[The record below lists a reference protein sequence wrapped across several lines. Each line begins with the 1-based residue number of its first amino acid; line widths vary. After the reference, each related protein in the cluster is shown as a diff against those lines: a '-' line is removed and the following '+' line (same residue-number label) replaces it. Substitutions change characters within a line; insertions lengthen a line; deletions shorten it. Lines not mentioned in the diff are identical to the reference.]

1 MIFRDSFLKNAIFF
15 LTLSAIC
22 IQSMGNFEN
31 IWKKSL
37 PVAVAVVL
45 FGVVA
50 LVGFAPQLEGKVLP
64 QHDIQQFDCSSQ
76 DIRDCREKFDEDP
89 QWTGAMFSGMPAYQI
104 NIKYPSQIIKRSAE
118 SVQSIFEG
126 PASMIFF
133 AMLSAFVMAI
143 MMGMSAWIGIIIGL
157 AYGLSTYFF
166 IIIGAGHITKMWAL
180 VYAPAMLGAIHYTLR
195 RNMWV
200 GGALTA
206 LFAALE
212 IGANHLQM
220 TYYFLFAAAALFISE
235 LIYAIKEARY
245 TDFGKRT
252 AILGVAAFLA
262 IGANFAP
269 LYYTQQHTEDTTRGG
284 SAIEGQSKGL
294 DIKYATDW
302 SYGIGESW
310 NMLIPNLMG
319 GDSGGNNTF
328 AEDGAVAKKFEEF
341 GVSKEE
347 SKEYAQSLPTYWGE
361 QGGNHPYTAGPT
373 YLGAIVIF
381 LALLGLLLA
390 ENRDRWWI
398 LAATILTIFM
408 AWGHNAMWF
417 TEFCFKYVPFY
428 DKFRSVSSAL
438 VVAEWSI
445 PLLAGMALW
454 QIHKHWGDRRLLSK
468 SILISGGIVGGICL
482 IFALGGLFIHDT
494 WLCDF
499 GIERSIASMGEAL
512 GDKAIGYEIAEA
524 MAAEQRDMLIYDAV
538 RSLIFVLLGTGLL
551 YGALYISRKWA
562 LAILGG
568 LAALIVVDILPINLR
583 YVPHKK
589 FVSADSVENEVQP
602 NALNRAIMKDKE
614 PGYRVLDALGN
625 PFNDATAS
633 KFHRS
638 IGGYHGAKMGR
649 YQDLIDFYLG
659 REVATI
665 NQAVSEN
672 KTPDM
677 QTLPILNMLNT
688 KYVITRNGIVYND
701 YARNGAAWFVDN
713 LVGAEDALQEL
724 AALGEIDL
732 KTTAVVAAGTTA
744 PREKGKGSIK
754 LMSYRPNNLRYNYTL
769 TGGPGVA
776 VFSEIYYDKGW
787 QAYVDGKPAESFRAD
802 YLLRAMVLP
811 EGSHTVEWRFEA
823 PNWSSTSKLT
833 LICSLLIILALI
845 TVITLKCY
853 GIYKKKEII

>member
-1 MIFRDSFLKNAIFF
+1 M
-15 LTLSAIC
+15 SAIC

-31 IWKKSL
+31 IWKKAL
-37 PVAVAVVL
+37 PYGVAILL

-50 LVGFAPQLEGKVLP
+50 LIGFKPQLEGKVLP
-64 QHDIQQFDCSSQ
+64 QHDIQQFDSSSQ
-76 DIRDCREKFDEDP
+76 DIRDCREQHGEDP

-104 NIKYPSQIIKRSAE
+104 NIKYPSQIIKRSAD
-118 SVQSIFEG
+118 SVQSFFEG

-133 AMLSAFVMAI
+133 AMLSAFVMAV
-143 MMGMSAWIGIIIGL
+143 MMGMSAWIGIIVGL

-166 IIIGAGHITKMWAL
+166 LIIGAGHITKMWAL

-252 AILGVAAFLA
+252 AILGVAALLA

-284 SAIEGQSKGL
+284 SAVAAEGENKGL
-294 DIKYATDW
+294 DKEYALGW

-328 AEDGAVAKKFEEF
+328 AEDGAVAKKFEEL

-361 QGGNHPYTAGPT
+361 QPGTAGPT

-398 LAATILTIFM
+398 LVPTILALFM
-408 AWGHNAMWF
+408 AWGRHAEWF
-417 TEFCFKYVPFY
+417 TEFCFDHVPGY
-428 DKFRSVSSAL
+428 NKFRSVSSAL
-438 VVAEWSI
+438 VVVQWSI
-445 PLLAGMALW
+445 PLFAGLALW
-454 QIHKHWGDRRLLSK
+454 QIHKHWEERKRLSK
-468 SILISGGIVGGICL
+468 AILISGGIVGGICL
-482 IFALGGLFIHDT
+482 IFAIGGSFIHDT
-494 WLCDF
+494 WFCDF
-499 GIERSIASMGEAL
+499 GIERSIATMGEAF
-512 GDKAIGYEIAEA
+512 GDKGNGYDIGTA
-524 MAAEQRDMLIYDAV
+524 MAIEQREMLVADAW
-538 RSLIFVLLGTGLL
+538 RSLIFILLGAGLL
-551 YGALYISRKWA
+551 YGTLHISRKWT
-562 LAILGG
+562 LAVLGG
-568 LAALIVVDILPINLR
+568 LATLVVVDLLPVNLR
-583 YVPHKK
+583 YMPHEK
-589 FVSADSVENEVQP
+589 FVEPDSIENKVKPTDAD
-602 NALNRAIMKDKE
+602 RTIRYDKE
-614 PGYRVLDALGN
+614 LGYRVLDLSTGS
-625 PFNDATAS
+625 PFNDARAS

-638 IGGYHGAKMGR
+638 IGGYHGAKMSR
-649 YQDLIDFYLG
+649 YQDLIDYYLG
-659 REVATI
+659 RIIPELQHDGEI
-665 NQAVSEN
+665 SEQN
-672 KTPDM
+672 FA
-677 QTLPILNMLNT
+677 ILNMLNT
-688 KYVITRNGIVYND
+688 KYIITGKKKND
-701 YARNGAAWFVDN
+701 VHINSGYNGAAWFVENIQVAD
-713 LVGAEDALQEL
+713 GAKSEL
-724 AALGEIDL
+724 EALGLVDL
-732 KTTAVVAAGTTA
+732 KNTAVV
-744 PREKGKGSIK
+744 EKGIAEKNLKNKNISGSGASIK
-754 LMSYRPNNLRYNYTL
+754 LLEYRPNYLRYKYTL
-769 TGGPGVA
+769 AGGSSVA

-787 QAYVDGKPAESFRAD
+787 QAYIDGKPAESFRAD

-811 EGSHTVEWRFEA
+811 EGTHTVEWRFEA
-823 PNWSSTSKLT
+823 PNWTMTSNIT
-833 LICSLLIILALI
+833 LICSILIILAL
-845 TVITLKCY
+845 VAVVTLKCY

>member
-1 MIFRDSFLKNAIFF
+1 M
-15 LTLSAIC
+15 SAIC

-37 PVAVAVVL
+37 PVAVAVLL
-45 FGVVA
+45 FGAVA

-64 QHDIQQFDCSSQ
+64 QYDIQQFDCSSQ

-143 MMGMSAWIGIIIGL
+143 MMGMSAWIGIIVGL

-166 IIIGAGHITKMWAL
+166 IIIGVGHITKMWAL

-235 LIYAIKEARY
+235 LVYAIKEARY

-252 AILGVAAFLA
+252 AILGVAAILA
-262 IGANFAP
+262 VGANFAP

-284 SAIEGQSKGL
+284 SAIATENQNQKGL
-294 DIKYATDW
+294 DIKYATAW

-328 AEDGAVAKKFEEF
+328 AEDGAVAKKFEEL
-341 GVSKEE
+341 GASKEE
-347 SKEYAQSLPTYWGE
+347 SKEYAQSLPPYWGE
-361 QGGNHPYTAGPT
+361 QGGDTIYTAGPT

-417 TEFCFKYVPFY
+417 TKFCFEYVPFY

-454 QIHKHWGDRRLLSK
+454 QIHKHWEDKRLLK
-468 SILISGGIVGGICL
+468 KAILISGGIVGGICL
-482 IFALGGLFIHDT
+482 IFALGGTFIHDT

-499 GIERSIASMGEAL
+499 GIERSIAKMGEAF
-512 GDKAIGYEIAEA
+512 GDKAAGYEIAEA
-524 MAAEQRDMLIYDAV
+524 MAAEQRDMLVADAW
-538 RSLIFVLLGTGLL
+538 RSLIFILLGAGLL
-551 YGALYISRKWA
+551 YGALYISRKWT
-562 LAILGG
+562 LAVLGG
-568 LAALIVVDILPINLR
+568 VAALIVVDILPINLR
-583 YVPHKK
+583 YVPHKN
-589 FVSADSVENEVQP
+589 FVSPDAVETEIRP

-614 PGYRVLDALGN
+614 PGYRVLDALGD
-625 PFNDATAS
+625 PFRDATAS

-649 YQDLIDFYLG
+649 YQDLIDFYLN

-665 NQAVSEN
+665 HRAVSED

-688 KYVITRNGIVYND
+688 KYVITRNGIVDNYS
-701 YARNGAAWFVDN
+701 RNGAAWFVDN
-713 LVGAEDALQEL
+713 LVGADDAMQEL

-732 KTTAVVAAGTTA
+732 KTTAVVASGTTV
-744 PREKGKGSIK
+744 PQNMGKGSIQ
-754 LMSYRPNNLRYNYTL
+754 LMSYRPNKLVYKYTL

-787 QAYVDGKPAESFRAD
+787 QAYINGQPAESFRAD
-802 YLLRAMVLP
+802 YLLRAMILP
-811 EGSHTVEWRFEA
+811 EGENVTVEWRFEA
-823 PNWSSTSKLT
+823 PNWRATSALT
-833 LICSLLIILALI
+833 RICSLLIILALI
-845 TVITLKCY
+845 TVVTLKCY